1 MTNQAPETIMSTKL
15 GQLLVAEGLLSEQDR
30 KTIHEASGSAAGAF
44 AKGILALGLLDE
56 DELAAF
62 IADRTHYR
70 IAAKDIFSEVDDRA
84 LGAIDT
90 PLLRQ
95 LEVLPLR
102 LDSNVLVVA
111 MIDPLDR
118 STIHQVEF
126 FTGYKVRPLIAT
138 LRQVRTGLS
147 RLIPGY
153 KAVPSAFEVF
163 MNTHMGGLKSS
174 LTKAGKAREL
184 VSRLQGP
191 PSVTGS
197 TKGSTTQPVTPAS
210 IQDPALDLAA
220 AAPSPESGPEIDIA
234 AEMAAAESSPASETI
249 SETIS
254 ETTISE
260 TMQEA
265 AAEPGP
271 AEDSTGQPAALK
283 PAFAAPPAVAID
295 EAAANKALLS
305 LNKRILQISVEK
317 DAAAAL
323 KVLVDGLFTAGI
335 EAGAIVI
342 HTPAEGGNPSQD
354 TGALWSGIESVANVA
369 SGDLRG
375 EMTGQLI
382 AAIVGYA
389 PESMESDGW
398 IQIPGEDAAG
408 VNAALD
414 LVEPGE
420 PRAAI
425 EAALAGSESVL
436 LGRALKMKGQVRD
449 LVALFV
455 WPNASAGHDALRAAV
470 SNALRAYAQIVD
482 KGP

>member
-1 MTNQAPETIMSTKL
+1 VTNQAPETIMSTKL

-138 LRQVRTGLS
+138 LHQVRTGLA

-234 AEMAAAESSPASETI
+234 AEMAAAEPSPTNETAQEVAP
-249 SETIS
+249 ETGP
-254 ETTISE
+254 
-260 TMQEA
+260 EA
-265 AAEPGP
+265 VE
-271 AEDSTGQPAALK
+271 EPAALA
-283 PAFAAPPAVAID
+283 PAFTAPPAVAVD
-295 EAAANKALLS
+295 EAAANKALLA
-305 LNKRILQISVEK
+305 LNKRILEISVEK
-317 DAAAAL
+317 EAPGAL
-323 KVLVDGLFTAGI
+323 RVLVDGLFTAGI

-342 HTPAEGGNPSQD
+342 HTPAEGENQSND
-354 TGALWSGIESVANVA
+354 TGALWSGAGSVANVA
-369 SGDLRG
+369 TGDLRG
-375 EMTGQLI
+375 ELTGQLI
-382 AAIVGYA
+382 TAIVGYA

-408 VNAALD
+408 VKAALD
-414 LVEPGE
+414 LIEPGE

-436 LGRALKMKGQVRD
+436 LGRALKMKGQARD
-449 LVALFV
+449 MVALFV

-482 KGP
+482 KSP